1 MTIGFVAKLGS
12 FLGLGKSLA
21 SDAKDLNQ
29 KQIPSMLDRIAQQ
42 VLADAKRNSPVD
54 TGALRA
60 SGRVE
65 APNKHTR
72 IVKFGGAGT
81 GVDYA
86 PAVEYGTGER
96 SPNPFLRKAVLKNK
110 AFYKSAGVSAVDK
123 AFKGGK

>member
-1 MTIGFVAKLGS
+1 MTVGFIGRLGA
-12 FLGLGKSLA
+12 FLGLSKKLSAG
-21 SDAKDLNQ
+21 AKDFKQ
-29 KQIPSMLDRIAQQ
+29 KQIPSMLDRIAQR

-65 APNKHTR
+65 TPHKYTR

-110 AFYKSAGVSAVDK
+110 AFFKSVGVSAVNK

>member
-1 MTIGFVAKLGS
+1 MTIGFVARLGA
-12 FLGLGKSLA
+12 FLGLDKTLKSN
-21 SDAKDLNQ
+21 AKDFSQ
-29 KQIPSMLDRIAQQ
+29 KQIPSMLERVAQR
-42 VLADAKRNSPVD
+42 VLTDAKKNSPVD

-65 APNKHTR
+65 SPNKHTR

-110 AFYKSAGVSAVDK
+110 AFFKSAGVTAVNK